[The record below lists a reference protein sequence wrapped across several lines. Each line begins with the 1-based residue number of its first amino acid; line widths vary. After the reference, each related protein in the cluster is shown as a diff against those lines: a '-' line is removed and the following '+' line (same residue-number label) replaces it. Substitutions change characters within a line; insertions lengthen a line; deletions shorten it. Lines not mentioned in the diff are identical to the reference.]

1 MNQTKRTTS
10 QKARIKEHLE
20 SGNPITPIEALN
32 NYGCFRL
39 AAIIHTLKHYEGM
52 NIKTE
57 IRKMDGK
64 RWAVYSLNNTK
75 TDINTLIQA
84 AENNS

>member
-1 MNQTKRTTS
+1 
-10 QKARIKEHLE
+10 
-20 SGNPITPIEALN
+20 
-32 NYGCFRL
+32 
-39 AAIIHTLKHYEGM
+39 M